1 VGPTDSGWRRDTLCI
16 GDGEWFLV
24 NGEKNEAI
32 ENLLEKKNF
41 HFIPCIT
48 FFYWGGD
55 KEAARASL
63 VILEFLYLY
72 HG

>member
-32 ENLLEKKNF
+32 ENLLEKFFF

-48 FFYWGGD
+48 FFTFITD
-55 KEAARASL
+55 REAVFIAFISESGFSL
-63 VILEFLYLY
+63 L
-72 HG
+72 